1 MNNIKFV
8 LIYSIEFLLIF
19 YCTTGT
25 AFGINSNDNKSI
37 QSGDYL
43 NSEVSNVNFDYY
55 NYFFGL
61 ESHGNTVIT
70 RYGKLPVLKNKEQRE
85 SWNSTLEELSNK
97 IKGTVASKYM
107 YPHGQVVT
115 CGANAKGYF
124 VILFKYGNVNESLM
138 SEIYALIDNSAKE
151 MGIQDIP
158 VEFGYGIYRLEIPL
172 DLEQG
177 TSHWFGE
184 NTENLSESEI
194 RAIQK
199 VMKTK
204 PTTPVHKNVTAYGK
218 IPLLK
223 NQQEIISWG
232 HKMSAIAGNTQEK
245 INPYMKKGQV
255 IVYGVETTRLEVGI
269 NETLSSEEKTTIV
282 KEIYHIIDEEARK
295 QNITDVPVY
304 FDEGVFINDIA
315 TGDVGVAEDT
325 SNSLISEEKNAG
337 ELNNPGNNNSKPLYE
352 NSSKVDNSGEDK
364 TSKNNFIPGFGLLGS
379 LICLYGGWRFM
390 KK

>member
-1 MNNIKFV
+1 MKKINPV
-8 LIYSIEFLLIF
+8 LVYSIGFLLIF
-19 YCTTGT
+19 CCATCT
-25 AFGINSNDNKSI
+25 ALGINSNDNKSI

-61 ESHGNTVIT
+61 DSYGNTVII
-70 RYGKLPVLKNKEQRE
+70 RYGKLPVLETKEQKE

-97 IKGTVASKYM
+97 IKDNLTSKYM
-107 YPHGQVVT
+107 YPQGEVVT

-138 SEIYALIDNSAKE
+138 SGIYALIDNSAKE
-151 MGIQDIP
+151 IGIQDIP

-184 NTENLSESEI
+184 STENLSESDI
-194 RAIQK
+194 RAIQEY
-199 VMKTK
+199 MKAK
-204 PTTPVHKNVTAYGK
+204 PTIPAHKTVATYGK

-223 NQQEIISWG
+223 DQEEIISWG
-232 HKMSAIAGNTQEK
+232 HKLSAIANNTQEK
-245 INPYMKKGQV
+245 INHMEKGQV
-255 IVYGVETTRLEVGI
+255 IVYGVETTRLHVGI

-295 QNITDVPVY
+295 QSITDVPVY
-304 FDEGVFINDIA
+304 FDEGTFINQTA
-315 TGDVGVAEDT
+315 TKNLDT
-325 SNSLISEEKNAG
+325 V
-337 ELNNPGNNNSKPLYE
+337 E
-352 NSSKVDNSGEDK
+352 NSSYDSKFNNENISTLNNSNRNESNK
-364 TSKNNFIPGFGLLGS
+364 KRSTPGFGLLGS
-379 LICLYGGWRFM
+379 LICIYGGWKLR

>member
-1 MNNIKFV
+1 MKKIKSILV
-8 LIYSIEFLLIF
+8 YSIEFLLIF
-19 YCTTGT
+19 CCTTGT
-25 AFGINSNDNKSI
+25 AFGINSNDNESI

-43 NSEVSNVNFDYY
+43 SSEVSNVNFDYY

-61 ESHGNTVIT
+61 ESHGNTVIA
-70 RYGKLPVLKNKEQRE
+70 RYGKLPVLETREQRE

-107 YPHGQVVT
+107 YPHGQIVT
-115 CGANAKGYF
+115 CGANAWGYF
-124 VILFKYGNVNESLM
+124 VILFKYGNINESLM
-138 SEIYALIDNSAKE
+138 SEIYTLIDNSAKE

-158 VEFGYGIYRLEIPL
+158 MEFGYGIYRLEIPL

-184 NTENLSESEI
+184 STENLSESDI
-194 RAIQK
+194 IAIQEF
-199 VMKTK
+199 MKTK

-223 NQQEIISWG
+223 DQKEILSWG
-232 HKMSAIAGNTQEK
+232 HKLSAIAGNTQEK
-245 INPYMKKGQV
+245 TNPYMKKGQV

-282 KEIYHIIDEEARK
+282 KEIYRIIDEEARK
-295 QNITDVPVY
+295 QNITDVPVN

-325 SNSLISEEKNAG
+325 SNSSISEEKNAG
-337 ELNNPGNNNSKPLYE
+337 ELNNPGNNNSEPLNE
-352 NSSKVDNSGEDK
+352 NNPKVNNSGGNK
-364 TSKNNFIPGFGLLGS
+364 TSKNNSIPGFGLLGG
-379 LICLYGGWRFM
+379 LTCLYGGWRLR